1 MKLFT
6 LLLQKRGLTIVEL
19 LAVLAIVAILLGLG
33 VPEYYRYIDRAN
45 SAACAANL
53 RSIGLAVR
61 NYINEND
68 GTFPIIETNPDNP
81 IYPPEVQARPMLE
94 TLEPY
99 GVTSRTLRCPSDERA
114 RNYFGSRG
122 TSYEWRPVVD
132 GENFMTPKIYTRR
145 GERSV
150 NPSRVRLVVDID
162 AVHNGRQNQLYADG
176 RVTSF

>member
-1 MKLFT
+1 MNLPPFSERRGFT
-6 LLLQKRGLTIVEL
+6 LVEL
-19 LAVLAIVAILLGLG
+19 LAVLAILAILFALG
-33 VPEYYRYIDRAN
+33 VPEYNRYIDRAN

-53 RSIGLAVR
+53 RAIGLAVR

-81 IYPPEVQARPMLE
+81 IYPAEVEARPMLE

-99 GVTSRTLRCPSDERA
+99 GITARTLRCPSDVRA
-114 RNYFGSRG
+114 RNYFGARG

-132 GENFMTPKIYTRR
+132 DENFMSPKIYTRR

-150 NPSRVRLVVDID
+150 NPSRIRLVIDID
-162 AVHNGRQNQLYADG
+162 AVHNGRQNQLYGDG
-176 RVTSF
+176 RVRSF

>member
-1 MKLFT
+1 MNTHPIRSGDGFT
-6 LLLQKRGLTIVEL
+6 LLEILVVLTI
-19 LAVLAIVAILLGLG
+19 LALLLGLA
-33 VPEYYRYIDRAN
+33 VPELNRYIDRAN
-45 SAACAANL
+45 STACAANL

-81 IYPPEVQARPMLE
+81 IYPDDVEARPMLE

-99 GVTSRTLRCPSDERA
+99 GITARTLRCPADVRG
-114 RNYFGSRG
+114 RNYFAQRG

-132 GENFMTPKIYTRR
+132 DENFQAPKIYTRR

-150 NPSRVRLVVDID
+150 NPARVRLVIDID
-162 AVHNGRQNQLYADG
+162 AVHNGRQNQLYGDG
-176 RVTSF
+176 RVRSF